1 MDRVHRGLCP
11 RVSAFA
17 GFRANPDTPGVT
29 YKMVKDYKVIMKI
42 KKFRKKMGPFLGA
55 QAKRAGGRGP
65 PARVVHFL
73 QIVRHTRAH
82 TARARSARFRRRGQ
96 AFYGNFIRGLFCL
109 FAAGAKANVG
119 ALLSEQVKAL
129 GRITPT
135 VRACLFGYIE
145 ASIFANPLRLR
156 GAEHALGRALRLDVP
171 RGANRAPDVHRRR
184 FFRGIE
190 TMREWAPFPL
200 NGSSTVNGLYLLR

>member
-1 MDRVHRGLCP
+1 
-11 RVSAFA
+11 
-17 GFRANPDTPGVT
+17 
-29 YKMVKDYKVIMKI
+29 
-42 KKFRKKMGPFLGA
+42 MGPFWGA

-65 PARVVHFL
+65 RPGLYTFSRLSGIREHTRLAREARVFADADKLFMVTL
-73 QIVRHTRAH
+73 
-82 TARARSARFRRRGQ
+82 SG
-96 AFYGNFIRGLFCL
+96 GLLLF

-119 ALLSEQVKAL
+119 ALLSEQAKAL

-184 FFRGIE
+184 FFPGIE